1 MSDHALSH
9 VLSRH
14 THTLLPLPVL
24 QRQDEIE
31 RGLLPTLYSS
41 MQALHQSM
49 WHLTKGYKN
58 GLKAYEI
65 AGIASQRN
73 VMAAVTCFRSL
84 VLCSERGWGGNA
96 CRRWW
101 GKKEEKPKKNCINFI
116 NMLTIKVPYRLFGS
130 FLSIFV
136 TKPLN
141 KATVNVAIVT
151 SGQSCYFGVRSTR
164 AVISWKK
171 M

>member
-1 MSDHALSH
+1 MCLEISSCCYHHENIFYSCMSNEWPCIE
-9 VLSRH
+9 SRVIKTY
-14 THTLLPLPVL
+14 THTLLPVPVL

-101 GKKEEKPKKNCINFI
+101 GKKEKKD
-116 NMLTIKVPYRLFGS
+116 IKKLHKFYQYANQKNTL
-130 FLSIFV
+130 
-136 TKPLN
+136 
-141 KATVNVAIVT
+141 
-151 SGQSCYFGVRSTR
+151 
-164 AVISWKK
+164 
-171 M
+171 